1 MSHFKILILH
11 YLRCLLTITVTA
23 RRALTRLSDGTPLLH
38 VMYERMRWTYF
49 SLPRRDP
56 QRRLLKKNVNY
67 PRETTGPCQA
77 LAEGRGN
84 SAGGGGGRR
93 QKRAAEGGGT
103 ATGGMP
109 GEGVGLLLVP
119 HAAAAASASVQ
130 LIGIQSREG
139 SMGVSVT
146 RTGRGSRC
154 LSPAMLNLHCWLGI
168 DWRTSKRD
176 RHTVTGKMNC
186 RLAFLKRLAA
196 SNWPL

>member
-38 VMYERMRWTYF
+38 VMYECMRWTYF

-84 SAGGGGGRR
+84 SAGGERR

-103 ATGGMP
+103 ETGGMP
-109 GEGVGLLLVP
+109 GEGVGLLLIP
-119 HAAAAASASVQ
+119 HRRRLCLRPVNWNTKQRGVDGSIGDEDGEGQPLSVSGNAQ
-130 LIGIQSREG
+130 PSL
-139 SMGVSVT
+139 
-146 RTGRGSRC
+146 
-154 LSPAMLNLHCWLGI
+154 
-168 DWRTSKRD
+168 
-176 RHTVTGKMNC
+176 
-186 RLAFLKRLAA
+186 LAG
-196 SNWPL
+196 N